1 MSVNTILSIMLKIKR
16 TENCLILENKKILI
30 LFHLMQWL
38 YSKFRIIVNK
48 RTITAKLAFF
58 KIIRVKWTIS
68 SFKTILMIHLFC
80 QIMCILTLLVF
91 TIQNFTLLATIWNLS
106 PFILRSM
113 VVNALFQ
120 VMIQRLIWAQFS
132 LKSL

>member
-1 MSVNTILSIMLKIKR
+1 MSINTILSIMLKIKR

-48 RTITAKLAFF
+48 RTITAKLTFF
-58 KIIRVKWTIS
+58 EIIRVKWTIS
-68 SFKTILMIHLFC
+68 CFETILMIHLFC
-80 QIMCILTLLVF
+80 QIMCKLTLLVF
-91 TIQNFTLLATIWNLS
+91 TIQNFTLLTTIWNLS